1 MAADSAQTAALPW
14 SGHGERRNSG
24 HFTRGSQLLGH
35 QFSMWWRGARLPF
48 LVWLG
53 LFALILWAKLSS
65 SSTTASS

>member
-1 MAADSAQTAALPW
+1 
-14 SGHGERRNSG
+14 
-24 HFTRGSQLLGH
+24 
-35 QFSMWWRGARLPF
+35 MWWRGARLPF